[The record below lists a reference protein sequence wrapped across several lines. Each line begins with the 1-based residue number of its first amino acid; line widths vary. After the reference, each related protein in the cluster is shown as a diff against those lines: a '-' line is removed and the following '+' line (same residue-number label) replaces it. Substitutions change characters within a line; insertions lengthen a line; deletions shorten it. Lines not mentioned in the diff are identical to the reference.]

1 MLSLC
6 AEQTGLP
13 SSMVQLLHEDIGNQR
28 TVGKKTCIETDLF
41 LYGRDR
47 KTSIG
52 RHSIIPSLE
61 SGIGQL
67 LVVGIGSEDVCR
79 MCLGCRK

>member
-1 MLSLC
+1 MLSVC

-13 SSMVQLLHEDIGNQR
+13 SSMVQLLHEDMGNQR

-52 RHSIIPSLE
+52 RLVIDIPHE
-61 SGIGQL
+61 YGIGLL
-67 LVVGIGSEDVCR
+67 LVIGVGSGEVCR
-79 MCLGCRK
+79 MCLG